1 MNTNV
6 QSDFQKSLNFIKK
19 KEYKNALEIL
29 INLKKKDSRNPNVL
43 FYLGLIYA
51 ETNNIKKSIFFYEQL
66 LKDQPNSLNALYSLA
81 GVKQFLGEINPAKEI
96 YLKLKELDKDS
107 VKPFYGLFTLDPK
120 YLSEK
125 DYETIIDIREKKM
138 PSLHDFGV
146 INFLLSKKEKQK
158 KNIRNELELLKSF
171 HTSVFDSKYQYNMS
185 ARFYYNQII
194 NKHYD
199 KIKFI
204 NNYESNSKSDLMPI
218 FIVGLPRSGST
229 LIESILKSSEENIK
243 SLGECNIIN
252 ASLLEQIGPKIYNK
266 DFNIKNFQF
275 EIDKDEFE
283 KRVLFRYS
291 QVNIGDNP
299 KITFIDKSLENIFNV
314 EIIINLFP
322 NAKFLYTHRNPY
334 DSFFS
339 IYQSMLPELAWTNS
353 IKDILDY
360 MDSSMMA
367 INYFKKKYS
376 QNILE
381 INLEEFSQS
390 AEQFTKKIYDFCNL
404 TWNNKSLEFY
414 KRKDLF
420 TKTLSFS
427 QVRSPVTSYN
437 SDKYKDYYYLINDYK
452 NNYDWLK

>member
-29 INLKKKDSRNPNVL
+29 LNLKNKNSRDPNVL

-51 ETNNIKKSIFFYEQL
+51 ETNNIEKSIFFYEQL
-66 LKDQPNSLNALYSLA
+66 LKDQPNSLNALYNLA
-81 GVKQFLGEINPAKEI
+81 GVKQFLGEIKPAKEI

-107 VKPFYGLFTLDPK
+107 VKPFYGLFTLDPE

-125 DYETIIDIREKKM
+125 DYETIKDIREKKM
-138 PSLHDFGV
+138 PSLYDFGV
-146 INFLLSKKEKQK
+146 INFLLSKKEKKK
-158 KNIRNELELLKSF
+158 KNIINEFELLKSF

-185 ARFYYNQII
+185 ARFFYNQII
-194 NKHYD
+194 NNNYD

-204 NNYESNSKSDLMPI
+204 NNYEDTSKSDFMPI

-229 LIESILKSSEENIK
+229 LIESILKSSKENIK

-252 ASLLEQIGPKIYNK
+252 ASVLEQIGPKIYKK

-275 EIDKDEFE
+275 EIDQDEFK
-283 KRVLFRYS
+283 KRALFRYS
-291 QVNIGDNP
+291 QINIDDNP
-299 KITFIDKSLENIFNV
+299 NITFIDKSLENIFNV
-314 EIIINLFP
+314 EIIINSFP
-322 NAKFLYTHRNPY
+322 NAKFLYTHRNFY
-334 DSFFS
+334 DSVFS

-360 MDSSMMA
+360 MDSSMKAM
-367 INYFKKKYS
+367 NYFKKKYS

-437 SDKYKDYYYLINDYK
+437 SDKYKDYHYLINDYK
-452 NNYDWLK
+452 KSYDWLK